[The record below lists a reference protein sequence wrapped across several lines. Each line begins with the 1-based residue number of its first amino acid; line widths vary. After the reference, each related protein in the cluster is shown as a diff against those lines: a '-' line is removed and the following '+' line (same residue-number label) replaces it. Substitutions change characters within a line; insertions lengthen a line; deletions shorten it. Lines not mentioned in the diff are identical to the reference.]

1 MFKKILIANRGE
13 IAVRIIRAAREMKI
27 QTVAVYSECDRLS
40 LHVRFADEAYFL
52 GPSPA
57 LESYLDIKKILF
69 VATSSGCDAI
79 HPGYGFLSENPEF
92 ARQCCK
98 KKISFI
104 GPSPES
110 MELMGE
116 KIVARRT
123 ASQAGVPI
131 VPGTNTIQEDITHTE
146 KIGRDIGY
154 PLMVKAAA
162 GGGGKGMRLVSSPKE
177 LESAIRDA
185 KSEAQAAF
193 GNASVY
199 IEKFIQSPRHIEIQV
214 LADGHGNIVHL
225 GERECSIQRRHQK
238 VIEECPSPL
247 MTKELRSQ
255 MGQAAIKIAQK
266 CSYRNAGTVEFIVDS
281 QQNFFFLEM
290 NTRLQVEHPT
300 TEMVTGIDLVK
311 RQIKIA
317 AGEKLD
323 LQQQDIYWKGTSI
336 ECRIYAE
343 DPENQF
349 FPSPGTIKKLQRPSG
364 PGVREDSGIYEGYTV
379 PIFYDPLLSKLI
391 VWGENRS
398 EAIGRMQQALGEYQ
412 ISGIITN
419 INFLKSILKNDKF
432 ASADLSTD
440 FIEKYY
446 CGVSSGPDHKS
457 LEEVAII
464 AAALFS
470 GQTQQKVLSKFHE
483 NESPWKSWGRWNG
496 LRK

>member
-1 MFKKILIANRGE
+1 MQSEGIKWKWILIERNSPQE
-13 IAVRIIRAAREMKI
+13 YTDSVTEEWLIAKI
-27 QTVAVYSECDRLS
+27 
-40 LHVRFADEAYFL
+40 
-52 GPSPA
+52 
-57 LESYLDIKKILF
+57 
-69 VATSSGCDAI
+69 
-79 HPGYGFLSENPEF
+79 
-92 ARQCCK
+92 
-98 KKISFI
+98 
-104 GPSPES
+104 
-110 MELMGE
+110 
-116 KIVARRT
+116 
-123 ASQAGVPI
+123 
-131 VPGTNTIQEDITHTE
+131 
-146 KIGRDIGY
+146 Y
-154 PLMVKAAA
+154 PV
-162 GGGGKGMRLVSSPKE
+162 
-177 LESAIRDA
+177 
-185 KSEAQAAF
+185 
-193 GNASVY
+193 
-199 IEKFIQSPRHIEIQV
+199 
-214 LADGHGNIVHL
+214 
-225 GERECSIQRRHQK
+225 
-238 VIEECPSPL
+238 
-247 MTKELRSQ
+247 
-255 MGQAAIKIAQK
+255 
-266 CSYRNAGTVEFIVDS
+266 
-281 QQNFFFLEM
+281 
-290 NTRLQVEHPT
+290 

-412 ISGIITN
+412 ISGTITN